1 MCLEFGVRCECVEWD
16 VRCEGV
22 ELDVRCECVEW
33 GVRCEGVLR
42 VGCCDQMCC
51 VMDHS
56 PLHPGLC

>member
-1 MCLEFGVRCECVEWD
+1 MCRVG
-16 VRCEGV
+16 CEGV